1 MVLSTKDKKA
11 RKAHNRDRRASTA
24 AEKQA
29 IALREACIPEARW
42 PAPTA
47 STAATGFSGVLYEG
61 RPALVD
67 PDMAD
72 DAEPVGFVHV
82 KDYSEGAIPER
93 LVIRATAEDRPN
105 FYAVSLQTYRH
116 LWALASLPP
125 APPAR
130 NQKVI
135 DLPRGGI
142 VPTKIE
148 ITGLGRGAVPSFKRA
163 PNTALKHYLARNH
176 ITLKQYDAAMHLYY
190 VFEDASIPPGGV
202 LDPTRDFSSG
212 GGWRDFTPARLDS
225 HRRLEALFRAVDGKT
240 GKLMAYDVCCLG
252 KMLSEGSY
260 GHFID
265 TRAKMARFREA
276 LDDLRAA
283 YERAAARL

>member
-1 MVLSTKDKKA
+1 MVLSKTEKKA
-11 RKAHNRDRRASTA
+11 RKALNRDRRASTA

-29 IALREACIPEARW
+29 VALREACIPEARW
-42 PAPTA
+42 PNADTSVAP
-47 STAATGFSGVLYEG
+47 GFCGVLYEG

-72 DAEPVGFVHV
+72 DAEPVGFIHV
-82 KDYSEGAIPER
+82 KDYSEGAIPDR
-93 LVIRATAEDRPN
+93 LVIRATASDRPN
-105 FYAVSLQTYRH
+105 FYAVSLHTYRH
-116 LWALASLPP
+116 LRALASLPP

-130 NQKVI
+130 NPKVVE
-135 DLPRGGI
+135 LRKGGI

-202 LDPTRDFSSG
+202 LDPTRDFCSG

-225 HRRLEALFRAVDGKT
+225 HRRLEALFKAVDGKI

-252 KMLSEGSY
+252 KMLSKGSY
-260 GHFID
+260 RHFID
-265 TRAKMARFREA
+265 TRAKMARFREV
-276 LDDLRAA
+276 LDDLRGA
-283 YERAAARL
+283 YERMPQR